1 MSILAFSNNTRKI
14 NTRRAYR
21 EFIQGHNYKYIITLQ
36 PPMRNPYRL
45 DSGFERVASLEQ
57 VDALFYTIE
66 RNADFMGYHCHL
78 FLDSYNMTSQDL
90 AFVMNISESCIW
102 WDNIKNIKQAT
113 NYITKHMKGEQIHYN
128 YYINKKI

>member
-57 VDALFYTIE
+57 VDSLFYTIE
-66 RNADFMGYHCHL
+66 RNADLMGYHCHL
-78 FLDSYNMTSQDL
+78 FLDSYRMHSQDL
-90 AFVMNISESCIW
+90 AFVMNISERHIHW
-102 WDNIKNIKQAT
+102 ENIDNIKQAT